1 MTQHG
6 KFKWNIIL
14 LCIHVESWVFCGQLQ
29 ILFVFS
35 CNHHTLQEKYHAW
48 ILHIPLSYEMLKSYV
63 SFSFIS
69 VSLELSVIMPSV
81 VHFLAARFIYV
92 YFSEIQMNVH
102 HLYKI
107 LQIFVNEHI
116 HLLLCITRNW
126 LILLIDFYPAVKI

>member
-1 MTQHG
+1 
-6 KFKWNIIL
+6 
-14 LCIHVESWVFCGQLQ
+14 
-29 ILFVFS
+29 
-35 CNHHTLQEKYHAW
+35 
-48 ILHIPLSYEMLKSYV
+48 MLAFHS
-63 SFSFIS
+63 S

-92 YFSEIQMNVH
+92 YFSEIQMNVHVH